1 MEIVSI
7 SILMCRVFMWFFM
20 ITSYVLIFLSGIGLV
35 LIGINHYG
43 NVWPTQHISF
53 DLFVSLIFI
62 ATQTLIIFFFVG
74 AGVNIKEYTLSKDN
88 KFYKGILAIKR
99 RLYPPTLVVTILFMI
114 TVIVDGAFFLG
125 KINEWWF
132 HISYLLTLYYFFKS
146 SIEQHKA
153 FVGSTNIILA
163 MTENERGK

>member
-1 MEIVSI
+1 
-7 SILMCRVFMWFFM
+7 MWFFM

-43 NVWPTQHISF
+43 NIWPTQHISF

-153 FVGSTNIILA
+153 FIGSTNIILA

>member
-1 MEIVSI
+1 
-7 SILMCRVFMWFFM
+7 M

>member
-1 MEIVSI
+1 
-7 SILMCRVFMWFFM
+7 MWFFM

-125 KINEWWF
+125 KVNEWWF
-132 HISYLLTLYYFFKS
+132 HISYLLTLYYFVKS

-153 FVGSTNIILA
+153 FIGSTNIILA